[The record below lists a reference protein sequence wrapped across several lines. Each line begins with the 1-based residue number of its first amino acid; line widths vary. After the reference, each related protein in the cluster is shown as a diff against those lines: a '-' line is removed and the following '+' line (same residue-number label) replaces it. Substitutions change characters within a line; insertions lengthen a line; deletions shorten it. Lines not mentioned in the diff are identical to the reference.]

1 MKVARW
7 DIVALVV
14 VSALVL
20 GSCASVAN
28 NALQGAL
35 GGLKGGVG
43 ASAGTAA
50 AAAPEAAAE
59 FQSGEVLC
67 SADAR
72 PMMDSGYYVAK
83 VLTQASSATKNQ
95 AEVVFIADGKKFW
108 VNYVVNSRKATKADF
123 TVGATIFFLAGW
135 QDHDEI
141 SPDVYRKVC
150 WRLGNITSTEELFKN
165 RVEIGGDS
173 FATAFLRVPTDPIK

>member
-7 DIVALVV
+7 AIVALVV

-95 AEVVFIADGKKFW
+95 AEVVFIADGKKSW
-108 VNYVVNSRKATKADF
+108 ANYVVNSRKAVKADF
-123 TVGATIFFLAGW
+123 AVGNVVFCLSGW
-135 QDHDEI
+135 QDHDKI
-141 SPDVYRKVC
+141 SADVYRKDA
-150 WRLGNITSTEELFKN
+150 WFLGTITSVEELFKN
-165 RVEIGGDS
+165 RIEVNGSPFTIDYV
-173 FATAFLRVPTDPIK
+173 RVPTDPIK